1 MNFEFFL
8 CLAFLFGLGALGA
21 PLAYSMIVGSIAYL
35 LMTGQDFGLA
45 AEQMMQGLLHSF
57 IILAI
62 PLFIL
67 SAKIMNEGAI
77 TDRLLKF
84 CMALVG
90 RIRGGIAHVN
100 VIASLIFSGMSGSA
114 IADVAGIG
122 KVLISMMTKDNRYSP
137 GYAAAITAASAT
149 IGPVFP
155 PSIPMVMYA
164 LVSDASIGYLF
175 LGGIIPGLL
184 MAGALMVMIVYLETK
199 RKRSSETTIDETIT
213 LKELPR
219 ITLQAFPALMLPVI
233 LMFGIYGGVTT
244 PTEAAAVAALYALL
258 VATFLYRALSVRKLY
273 NIIFES
279 AHSASVVGLIIAAA
293 YIFNYVV
300 TDANIPQLIAI
311 VINNLDLTPWMFLL
325 LANLVFLLIGCVL
338 DATTNLLVVVP
349 LFIPACRALGIDLVH
364 FGVVIVLNIMIGLT
378 TPPYGILLYVISAT
392 TGISFGSIV
401 KEIWPFLIALLI
413 VLVILT
419 LSPDL
424 ALWLPRKFGYQG

>member
-1 MNFEFFL
+1 MSFEFLFSL
-8 CLAFLFGLGALGA
+8 VALFGLAALGA
-21 PLAYSMIVGSIAYL
+21 PLAYSMIVGSIAFL
-35 LMTGQDFGLA
+35 LMTGQDLGLV
-45 AEQMMQGLLHSF
+45 AEQMMQGMLHSF
-57 IILAI
+57 VILAI

-77 TDRLLKF
+77 SDRLLEF

-90 RIRGGIAHVN
+90 RFRGGLAHVN
-100 VIASLIFSGMSGSA
+100 VISSLIFSGMSGSA

-122 KVLISMMTKDNRYSP
+122 RVLISMMTKNNRYSQ

-149 IGPVFP
+149 IGPIFP

-184 MAGALMVMIVYLETK
+184 MAGALMLMIFYQVAI
-199 RKRSSETTIDETIT
+199 RSKSPEKIRDEAIP
-213 LKELPR
+213 LRELPR
-219 ITLQAFPALMLPVI
+219 LTSRAFPALMLPVI

-244 PTEAAAVAALYALL
+244 PTEAAAVAALYAFL
-258 VATFLYRALSVRKLY
+258 VATVLYKAISPKKLY
-273 NIIFES
+273 GIIFDS
-279 AHSASVVGLIIAAA
+279 AHSSAIVGLIIAAA

-300 TDANIPQLIAI
+300 ASANVPQFIALMI
-311 VINNLDLTPWMFLL
+311 KDINVEPW
-325 LANLVFLLIGCVL
+325 VFLLIANLIFLLVGSLL
-338 DATTNLLVVVP
+338 DATTNILVIVP
-349 LFIPACRALGIDLVH
+349 LFIPACQALGIDLVH
-364 FGVVIVLNIMIGLT
+364 FGVVIILNIMIGLC
-378 TPPYGILLYVISAT
+378 TPPYGILLYVICAT
-392 TGISFGSIV
+392 TGISYGSIV

-424 ALWLPRKFGYQG
+424 ALFVPRIFGYKG